1 MNYRGFFV
9 TVLFGGSILAQGG
22 GTQAPSPEQVLSALS
37 KEQLIE
43 LIQVL
48 STMQQQKA
56 VPTVQ
61 VAPVVVAT
69 PALAA
74 LALPNPGADC
84 AHFVTDLLSQV
95 VTIAIAQDPLV
106 TVNGVTNIVHHLI
119 SLMVQQ
125 HQRRS
130 LPIIQDDTIDDEQEL
145 SRYELLKG
153 VLAELEELMEELQ
166 DIDRA
171 LLELTQEN

>member
-1 MNYRGFFV
+1 MNYLWFFCGV
-9 TVLFGGSILAQGG
+9 FFCGSIVAQG
-22 GTQAPSPEQVLSALS
+22 GTQAPSPEQVLSTLS

-56 VPTVQ
+56 VPSVQ

-74 LALPNPGADC
+74 LAVPNPGAEC
-84 AHFVTDLLSQV
+84 AHFVTDLLGQV

-106 TVNGVTNIVHHLI
+106 TVNGVTNIVHNLI

-130 LPIIQDDTIDDEQEL
+130 LPILDIQDDMIDDEQEL
-145 SRYELLKG
+145 SRYELLKR

-171 LLELTQEN
+171 LLELTK